1 MSDTNTTPWHV
12 TKAEITVARGY
23 LRACVE
29 YVSADPERSARI
41 EALDSDAVYQRI
53 LRVWPEGWD
62 HFREVFA
69 NDIADAEADER
80 VAWWEQ
86 AETQARRHLFPS
98 YLPGAAR
105 LHGRCTAT
113 GAEAVA
119 EVGAAI
125 VEARRDGT
133 LWREVA
139 ETWQVPVHV
148 AFAWAVEGRARQAA
162 SFIVRPFRTTTKKE
176 I

>member
-1 MSDTNTTPWHV
+1 MSDTNTTPGHV

-80 VAWWEQ
+80 AAWFAEASQ
-86 AETQARRHLFPS
+86 AARGHLFAS
-98 YLPGAAR
+98 RLPAAALR
-105 LHGRCTAT
+105 WGRCSLTAT
-113 GAEAVA
+113 EAVTTLGADIA
-119 EVGAAI
+119 ENRREAAEWHWI
-125 VEARRDGT
+125 
-133 LWREVA
+133 A
-139 ETWQVPVHV
+139 EILGVPVPV
-148 AFAWAVEGRARQAA
+148 AMAWAVEGRTRQLAA
-162 SFIVRPFRTTTKKE
+162 AIFRPFHTTEKE
-176 I
+176 N